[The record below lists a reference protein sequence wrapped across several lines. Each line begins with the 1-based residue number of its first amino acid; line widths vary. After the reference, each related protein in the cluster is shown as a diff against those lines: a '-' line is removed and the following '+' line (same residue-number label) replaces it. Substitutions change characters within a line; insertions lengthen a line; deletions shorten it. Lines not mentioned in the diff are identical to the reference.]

1 MVEDE
6 RFTRDEI
13 LNMTSDMS
21 LGSLVSTVSRAYL
34 LFLFQEIEKYG
45 IHGGQF
51 QFLRSLSKK
60 DSISQEE
67 LANIYHNHEST
78 IARALKKLED
88 TGMVARNVD
97 ENNRRK
103 NIITITEKGRDI
115 VDNIRLIDEQWESNI
130 KSLDIDEKNKLKKL
144 LKTLALEALEN
155 TRTIRK

>member
-13 LNMTSDMS
+13 LDMTSDMS
-21 LGSLVSTVSRAYL
+21 LGSLISTVSRAYL

-88 TGMVARNVD
+88 AGMVARNVD

-115 VDNIRLIDEQWESNI
+115 VDNIRLMDEKWESNI

-155 TRTIRK
+155 TRTIHK

>member
-13 LNMTSDMS
+13 LDMTSDMS
-21 LGSLVSTVSRAYL
+21 LGSLISTVSRAYL

-88 TGMVARNVD
+88 AGMVARNVD

-115 VDNIRLIDEQWESNI
+115 VDNIRLMEEKWESNI

-155 TRTIRK
+155 TRTIHK

>member
-13 LNMTSDMS
+13 LDMTSDMS
-21 LGSLVSTVSRAYL
+21 LGSLISTVSRAYL

-88 TGMVARNVD
+88 AGMVARNVD

-115 VDNIRLIDEQWESNI
+115 VDNIRLMDEKWESNI

-155 TRTIRK
+155 TKTIHK

>member
-1 MVEDE
+1 M
-6 RFTRDEI
+6 
-13 LNMTSDMS
+13 
-21 LGSLVSTVSRAYL
+21 
-34 LFLFQEIEKYG
+34 FLFHEIEKYG

-51 QFLRSLSKK
+51 QFLRTLSKK

-88 TGMVARNVD
+88 AGMVARNVD

-115 VDNIRLIDEQWESNI
+115 VDNIRLMDEKWESNI

-155 TRTIRK
+155 TRTIHK